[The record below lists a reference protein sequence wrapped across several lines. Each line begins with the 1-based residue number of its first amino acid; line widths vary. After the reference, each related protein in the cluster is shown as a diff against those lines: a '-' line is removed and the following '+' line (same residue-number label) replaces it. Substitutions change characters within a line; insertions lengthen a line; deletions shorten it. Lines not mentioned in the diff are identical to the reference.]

1 MLKYLELKH
10 LTRDVFL
17 GLFGLKKR
25 FKNVYEQKLFIL
37 GLT

>member
-17 GLFGLKKR
+17 GLFSLKKN